1 MIDRIGF
8 ERVNA
13 TVVALYGEKPADLAA
28 LVLTLQD
35 RLGSRLGPAFSP
47 HAPEQ
52 VHATLVGLEGD
63 RSVVTGELFNRNHA
77 ELRGE
82 QRVMNV
88 ERLLQRIAS
97 SPAFPLTIRVGGF
110 EPDVDYSFVSRGQH
124 PYRRSFSIQGR
135 DAVAMG
141 WPWTDGAVSTALAAL
156 RRELESDGVLH
167 KYHATPEAS
176 DNDFFFVLGRVD
188 RSRLDEATLAAIADE
203 LRDLMARAPLELL
216 VEPEDLTMVSYVDP
230 SLPLDS
236 SLQTPLPSQG
246 RRKRC

>member
-1 MIDRIGF
+1 M
-8 ERVNA
+8 NA
-13 TVVALYGEKPADLAA
+13 TVVALYGEKPAGLTNFI
-28 LVLTLQD
+28 VTLQE
-35 RLGSRLGPAFSP
+35 RLGSKLGPAF
-47 HAPEQ
+47 APYASAQ

-63 RSVVTGELFNRNHA
+63 RSQVTGELLNRNHA

-88 ERLLQRIAS
+88 ERVLTRIAS
-97 SPAFPLTIRVGGF
+97 SAAFPLTVRIGGF
-110 EPDVDYSFVSRGQH
+110 EPDVDYSFASRGQH

-141 WPWTDGAVSTALAAL
+141 WPWMEGAVSTALAAL
-156 RRELESDGVLH
+156 RRELECEGVLH

-188 RSRLDEATLAAIADE
+188 RSRLDEATLAAVAEE
-203 LRDLMARAPLELL
+203 LRELMARAPLELL

-236 SLQTPLPSQG
+236 SVPTKLPGHPRSRSSPPEPEG
-246 RRKRC
+246 GP